1 MYDKICPNCG
11 YRLSEFYRTYLL
23 GCPDCYHSFEEEITT
38 AIKKIHGAT
47 FHTGKTLKIVGVNR
61 ELLSEYERL
70 IKEKEDATLD
80 GRFSRIKEL
89 SAQLIELSEELKRR
103 GLL

>member
-1 MYDKICPNCG
+1 MYDKICKKCG
-11 YRLSEFYRTYLL
+11 TKLSDFYRTYML
-23 GCPDCYHSFEEEITT
+23 GCPECYSAFEREILL
-38 AIKKIHGAT
+38 ALKKIQGANI
-47 FHTGKTLKIVGVNR
+47 HTGKMPKIANIDR

-70 IKEKEDATLD
+70 IKEKEDAALD

-89 SAQLIELSEELKRR
+89 SAQLVELSEELKRR

>member
-1 MYDKICPNCG
+1 MYDKICPTCG
-11 YRLSEFYRTYLL
+11 TKLSQFYRSYML
-23 GCPDCYHSFEEEITT
+23 GCPDCYANFEREITM
-38 AIKKIHGAT
+38 ALKKIQGAT
-47 FHTGKTLKIVGVNR
+47 VHAGKTPKVVGIER
-61 ELLSEYERL
+61 DLLTEYQRL

-89 SAQLIELSEELKRR
+89 SAELVELAEELKRR

>member
-1 MYDKICPNCG
+1 M
-11 YRLSEFYRTYLL
+11 
-23 GCPDCYHSFEEEITT
+23 
-38 AIKKIHGAT
+38 
-47 FHTGKTLKIVGVNR
+47 KIVGVDR

-80 GRFSRIKEL
+80 GRFSKIKEL